1 MPLIRDTFSGQV
13 KDELARLWPADAG
26 ALAWELAGLCL
37 GCGSPRPGGG
47 WRWRTESAATAR
59 LLVRLVRARYG
70 VAPRLVVD
78 RRGRLG
84 RGNVYELWLDA
95 LPDSLDEPGPAAGA
109 AGESLAAG
117 GSGSP
122 GSTPGTGP
130 GGAGPGEDRRPSAH
144 GETEHDEAG
153 RGGRP
158 PRAADGD
165 AAAAGRNAARA
176 GSAYHVLPGL
186 PDPAAGQR
194 PLRRRDREA
203 FLRGLFLGSG
213 SVTGPGHGYH
223 AELVLPETAAAARVA
238 RELRRWGL
246 RPGRARRRGRI
257 GVYLKEADQIAEF
270 LGRLGAH
277 QAVLALENHRVV
289 KGVRNRVNRL
299 VNAETANLRKAVDAG
314 LRQVEAI
321 RRLVEAVGW
330 DGLPPSLR
338 EVARMRLEHPS
349 ASLRDLGQMLD
360 PPLSKSAVGHRIR
373 RLQALAA
380 RHGER

>member
-1 MPLIRDTFSGQV
+1 MPLIRETFSGQV

-37 GCGSPRPGGG
+37 GCGAPVAGGA

-70 VAPRLVVD
+70 VRPRLVVD

-84 RGNVYELWLDA
+84 RGNVYELWLDVA
-95 LPDSLDEPGPAAGA
+95 PGEAGD
-109 AGESLAAG
+109 GRDTG
-117 GSGSP
+117 GTG
-122 GSTPGTGP
+122 GP
-130 GGAGPGEDRRPSAH
+130 GGTGGASEASA
-144 GETEHDEAG
+144 TASTDAG
-153 RGGRP
+153 RSAGRP
-158 PRAADGD
+158 W
-165 AAAAGRNAARA
+165 
-176 GSAYHVLPGL
+176 VLAGL
-186 PDPAAGQR
+186 PDPAAGER
-194 PLRRRDREA
+194 PRRRMDREA
-203 FLRGLFLGSG
+203 FLRGLFLGAG
-213 SVTGPGHGYH
+213 SVSGPGHGYH
-223 AELVLPETAAAARVA
+223 AEVVVPGVTVA
-238 RELRRWGL
+238 RQVAAELRRWGL
-246 RPGRARRRGRI
+246 RPGRARRRGRV
-257 GVYLKEADQIAEF
+257 GLYLKEADQIAEF

-289 KGVRNRVNRL
+289 RGVRNQVNRL

-314 LRQVEAI
+314 LRQVAAI

-330 DGLPPSLR
+330 EGLPPSLR
-338 EVARMRLEHPS
+338 EVARARIEHPS

-380 RHGER
+380 RYQEG